1 MADSLRRVSQLFG
14 IQALDVPNLDTGS
27 KQMNFQP
34 RFETMRD
41 SAVRE
46 IAALSKILADLVRT
60 VHQIESDIAAEE
72 ERARV
77 SDRSDVKYPVLARTL
92 IERRN
97 NLKATIAALEAR
109 HTERARHEQV
119 ATAA

>member
-1 MADSLRRVSQLFG
+1 
-14 IQALDVPNLDTGS
+14 
-27 KQMNFQP
+27 MNFQP

-41 SAVRE
+41 SAGRE
-46 IAALSKILADLVRT
+46 IAALSKMLADLVRT
-60 VHQIESDIAAEE
+60 VQLIESDIANEE

-92 IERRN
+92 IKRRD
-97 NLKATIAALEAR
+97 NLKMTIAALEAP
-109 HTERARHEQV
+109 HSERARPEQV

>member
-1 MADSLRRVSQLFG
+1 
-14 IQALDVPNLDTGS
+14 
-27 KQMNFQP
+27 MNMQT
-34 RFETMRD
+34 RFETTRQ

-46 IAALSKILADLVRT
+46 LAVLSKILADLVRT
-60 VHQIESDIAAEE
+60 VQQIESDIAAEE

-92 IERRN
+92 IGRRD
-97 NLKATIAALEAR
+97 NLRVTIAALEAR
-109 HTERARHEQV
+109 HTERARYEQM